1 MDIPRP
7 ERKRQK
13 RIRQTAIAAG
23 VIVLLAAVTIGLT
36 RLEPAAP
43 SVAMASVWPDNV
55 RQGEMLREV
64 RGPGT
69 LAPRAIRWIGAQADG
84 RVDRVIVR
92 PGAVVEADT
101 VLVEMSNP
109 DLLQTADEARYEVEA
124 AKAAYADLE
133 LQLRNKQLDQEA
145 AVASVVAEYEGQR
158 LEAEAYKEAGN
169 AVSSIKT
176 QRADLLAQ
184 QLKVKLDTERQR
196 LAQFSKSMSAQLA
209 VPRTRVTQA
218 QHALERKLAQ
228 VDSLMVRAGVA
239 GVVQEVLVEEG
250 QRIALGA
257 NIARVTR
264 PDDLQAEL
272 RVPETQARDVLL
284 GQPVHVDTRNGI
296 VEGKVSRIDP
306 AVTSGTVQ
314 VDVELT
320 GPLPRGARPDLSVDG
335 TIEIERLE
343 NVVFTGRP
351 AYGQPNTT
359 VKLFKIVD
367 GNYAVKVPVELG
379 ATSVNAVQIVKGLE
393 PGDRV
398 ILSDMSAWDEYERIR
413 LN

>member
-43 SVAMASVWPDNV
+43 SVALASVWPEDV
-55 RQGEMLREV
+55 KQGEMLIEV

-69 LAPRAIRWIGAQADG
+69 LEPRAIRWIGAQADG

-92 PGAVVEADT
+92 PGAIVEADT
-101 VLVEMSNP
+101 VIVEMSNP
-109 DLLQTADEARYEVEA
+109 DLMQLTDEARYEVES

-145 AVASVVAEYEGQR
+145 TVASAAAEYEAKR
-158 LEAEAYKEAGN
+158 LEAVAYKEAGN

-176 QRADLLAQ
+176 QQSELVAQ
-184 QLKVKLDTERQR
+184 QLKVKLDTERER
-196 LAQFSKSMSAQLA
+196 LAQFSKSMAAQLA
-209 VPRTRVTQA
+209 VPRTKVTQS
-218 QHALERKLAQ
+218 QHALDRKLAQ
-228 VDSLMVRAGVA
+228 VDSLMVRAGVP

-257 NIARVTR
+257 NIARVTN
-264 PDDLQAEL
+264 PQELQAEL
-272 RVPETQARDVLL
+272 KVPETQARDVLL
-284 GQPVHVDTRNGI
+284 GQLVRVDTRGGI

-306 AVTSGTVQ
+306 AATSGTVQ

-320 GPLPRGARPDLSVDG
+320 GPLPRGARPALSVDG
-335 TIEIERLE
+335 TIEIKRLE
-343 NVVFTGRP
+343 NVVYTGRP
-351 AYGQPNTT
+351 TIGQPNTT
-359 VKLFKIVD
+359 VKLFKVVE

-379 ATSVNAVQIVKGLE
+379 LTSVNAVEILKGLQ

>member
-13 RIRQTAIAAG
+13 RIRQTALAAG
-23 VIVLLAAVTIGLT
+23 VIVLLAAVTVGLT

-43 SVAMASVWPDNV
+43 SVAMASVWPDTV
-55 RQGEMLREV
+55 RKGEMLIEV
-64 RGPGT
+64 RAPGT
-69 LAPRAIRWIGAQADG
+69 LEPRAIRWIGAQADG

-109 DLLQTADEARYEVEA
+109 DLMQAADEARYEVES

-133 LQLRNKQLDQEA
+133 LQLRNKQLDQKA
-145 AVASVVAEYEGQR
+145 TVASAAAEYESKR
-158 LEAEAYKEAGN
+158 LESVAYREAGN
-169 AVSSIKT
+169 AVSMIKT
-176 QRADLLAQ
+176 QQSELVAQ
-184 QLKVKLDTERQR
+184 QLKVKLDTERER
-196 LAQFSKSMSAQLA
+196 LAQFSKSVEAQLA

-218 QHALERKLAQ
+218 QHALDRKLAQ
-228 VDSLMVRAGVA
+228 IDSLMVRAGVA

-257 NIARVTR
+257 NIARVTK
-264 PDDLQAEL
+264 PDELQAEL
-272 RVPETQARDVLL
+272 RVAETQARDVLI
-284 GQPVHVDTRNGI
+284 GQLVHVDTRGGI
-296 VEGKVSRIDP
+296 VEGMVSRIDP
-306 AVTSGTVQ
+306 AATSGTVQ
-314 VDVELT
+314 VDVELMGT
-320 GPLPRGARPDLSVDG
+320 LPRGARPSLSVDG
-335 TIEIERLE
+335 TIEIKRLDD
-343 NVVFTGRP
+343 VLFTGR
-351 AYGQPNTT
+351 ATYSQANTT
-359 VKLFKIVD
+359 IKLFKIVE

-379 ATSVNAVQIVKGLE
+379 ATSANSVEIVKGLE

-398 ILSDMSAWDEYERIR
+398 ILSDMSAWDEYDRIR

>member
-23 VIVLLAAVTIGLT
+23 AIIVLAAITIGLT

-43 SVAMASVWPDNV
+43 SVALASVWPEDV
-55 RQGEMLREV
+55 KQGEMLIEV

-69 LAPRAIRWIGAQADG
+69 LEPRSIRWIGAQAEG
-84 RVDRVIVR
+84 RVDRVLFR

-101 VLVEMSNP
+101 VIVEMSNP
-109 DLLQTADEARYEVEA
+109 DLMQATDEARYEVES

-145 AVASVVAEYEGQR
+145 TVASAAAEYEAKR
-158 LEAEAYKEAGN
+158 LEAVAYREAGN

-176 QRADLLAQ
+176 QQSELVAQ
-184 QLKVKLDTERQR
+184 QLKVKLDTERER
-196 LAQFSKSMSAQLA
+196 LAQFSKSMDAQLA
-209 VPRTRVTQA
+209 VPRTKVTQS

-257 NIARVTR
+257 NIARVTN
-264 PDDLQAEL
+264 PQELQAEL
-272 RVPETQARDVLL
+272 KIPETQARDVLL
-284 GQPVHVDTRNGI
+284 GQLVRVDTRGGI

-306 AVTSGTVQ
+306 AATSGTVQ
-314 VDVELT
+314 VDVELV
-320 GPLPRGARPDLSVDG
+320 GPLPRGARPALSVDG
-335 TIEIERLE
+335 TIEIKRLE
-343 NVVFTGRP
+343 NVVYTGRP
-351 AYGQPNTT
+351 TIGQPNTT

-379 ATSVNAVQIVKGLE
+379 LTSVNAVEIVKGLV

>member
-23 VIVLLAAVTIGLT
+23 AIVVLAAVTIGLT

-43 SVAMASVWPDNV
+43 SVPLASVWPDTV
-55 RQGEMLREV
+55 RQGQMLREV

-69 LAPRAIRWIGAQADG
+69 LAPRTTRWIGAQADG
-84 RVDRVIVR
+84 HVDRVIVR
-92 PGAVVEADT
+92 PGAVVEPDT

-109 DLLQTADEARYEVEA
+109 DLVQATDEARYDVES

-145 AVASVVAEYEGQR
+145 MVASASAEYEAKR
-158 LEAEAYKEAGN
+158 LEAVAYREAGN

-176 QRADLLAQ
+176 QQSELVAQ
-184 QLKVKLDTERQR
+184 QLKVKLDTEKER
-196 LAQFSKSMSAQLA
+196 LAQFSKSMAAQLA
-209 VPRTRVTQA
+209 VPATKVTQA

-239 GVVQEVLVEEG
+239 GIVQEVLVEEG
-250 QRIALGA
+250 QRVALGA

-264 PDDLQAEL
+264 PDELQAEL
-272 RVPETQARDVLL
+272 RVAETQARDVVI
-284 GQPVHVDTRNGI
+284 GQTVHVDTRNGI
-296 VEGKVSRIDP
+296 IDGKVSRIDP
-306 AVTSGTVQ
+306 AVSSGTVQ
-314 VDVELT
+314 VDVELL
-320 GPLPRGARPDLSVDG
+320 GALPKWLRPDQSVDG

-351 AYGQPNTT
+351 VPSQANST
-359 VKLFKIVD
+359 VKLFKIIE
-367 GNYAVKVPVELG
+367 GNYAIKVPVELG

-398 ILSDMSAWDEYERIR
+398 ILSDMSAWDEYDKIR